1 MGRNVFLAAGTALVL
16 AVIIVCVL
24 VGARYPVCAAQA
36 QLSFKEDISPILQ
49 GRCVGCHRPGG
60 EGSEKSG
67 FDVSTYEGLMKGT
80 KYGPMVIP
88 GDPDVSNLVRL
99 LDWKV
104 APEIRMPHGKKQ
116 LSSCDRDAIREW
128 VRQAAKN
135 N

>member
-1 MGRNVFLAAGTALVL
+1 
-16 AVIIVCVL
+16 

-128 VRQAAKN
+128 VRQGAKN